1 MRIQINLIRLDIKP
15 LESKYKIQKSTKLSR
30 ICFEL
35 SYKRLEC
42 SELCRDK
49 GCTSIPPLA
58 SRSPTPA
65 PAERMLY
72 IRIPEA
78 K

>member
-1 MRIQINLIRLDIKP
+1 MRIQINLIRLNDKT
-15 LESKYKIQKSTKLSR
+15 LQSKYKIQKFTKLSR

-42 SELCRDK
+42 SELCCDR
-49 GCTSIPPLA
+49 GCTSTPSFA
-58 SRSPTPA
+58 GRSRTPA
-65 PAERMLY
+65 PAENRLG
-72 IRIPEA
+72 IRISEA